1 MAEKISTKIKVIA
14 GIMTAIPFIAL
25 ILIPTYNT
33 VDPELGGTPFFYWY
47 QILWLFLSAALFLSA
62 GLIWHKYGGD

>member
-1 MAEKISTKIKVIA
+1 MPNKISKKLEVVA
-14 GIMTAIPFIAL
+14 GILTAIPFVAL
-25 ILIPTYNT
+25 ILIPLYNT
-33 VDPELGGTPFFYWY
+33 VNPELGGIPFFYWY

>member
-1 MAEKISTKIKVIA
+1 MPNKISKKLEVVA
-14 GIMTAIPFIAL
+14 GILTAIPFVAL
-25 ILIPTYNT
+25 ILIPLYNA
-33 VDPELGGTPFFYWY
+33 VNPELGGIPFFYWY